1 MKRLVADE
9 RDMSTKSMG
18 HICLPV
24 PTDIRKKLV
33 DNARSFTV
41 QIEDPE
47 SSNFDPHRVQS
58 VLRASDGNN
67 YRYGII
73 HLPTKSK
80 GKWKELCVMLRL
92 LSEIL
97 ADAPSCP
104 EPQVST
110 VVHNREEEANPSPPR
125 REPSPSHSASA
136 DENDR
141 ISHNK
146 RGGVPSVLV
155 SGHNDGQ
162 AENTDNTALIERMYG
177 DLSGVKSETVS
188 LLRQCNA
195 AVSNAEKAKEYGHFV
210 RKRLLRY
217 EDRVEQLE
225 GERDSLHA
233 ECAELRSKIEEQQQD
248 IDQLKALVERLLRT
262 KVEETKGKG
271 RWSRRR

>member
-1 MKRLVADE
+1 
-9 RDMSTKSMG
+9 
-18 HICLPV
+18 
-24 PTDIRKKLV
+24 
-33 DNARSFTV
+33 
-41 QIEDPE
+41 
-47 SSNFDPHRVQS
+47 
-58 VLRASDGNN
+58 
-67 YRYGII
+67 
-73 HLPTKSK
+73 
-80 GKWKELCVMLRL
+80 MLRL
-92 LSEIL
+92 LSEVL

-104 EPQVST
+104 ELQVST
-110 VVHNREEEANPSPPR
+110 VVRDREEAANPSPPR
-125 REPSPSHSASA
+125 RQPSPSHSASA
-136 DENDR
+136 DEDDH

-162 AENTDNTALIERMYG
+162 AENKDNTALIERMYG

-195 AVSNAEKAKEYGHFV
+195 AVSNAEKAKEYGQFV

-233 ECAELRSKIEEQQQD
+233 ECAELRSKIEEQQKD